1 MPAYYCAKQKVLDM
15 KKALIVWGIMLASAP
30 AHSQVDESKLGAWY
44 MYFWNARIQE
54 KTIGFQGDIQ
64 YRNWNILGDL
74 EQLLL
79 RGGVTY
85 TTRNK
90 EAVFTLGYAHVISQ
104 PYGENNTSV
113 SESRIYQEALLPQKI
128 GNRVH
133 IFHRFRYEQR
143 FVQNQDFRTRWRY
156 FLNIAVPF
164 NQTGLS
170 KGALYAAAYS
180 EVFLNGQRDIG
191 NGNSVA
197 IYDRARLYGALG
209 YGLTDKL
216 RLQAGYMQQITDN
229 WSKGQLQVS
238 LHQSF

>member
-1 MPAYYCAKQKVLDM
+1 M
-15 KKALIVWGIMLASAP
+15 KKGLIVLGIMLAFVP

-44 MYFWNARIQE
+44 MYFWNARTKE

-79 RGGVTY
+79 RGGVAY

-90 EAVFTLGYAHVISQ
+90 EAVFTLGYAYIMSQ

-128 GNRVH
+128 GNRMH

-164 NQTGLS
+164 NQTDLS

-180 EVFLNGQRDIG
+180 EIFLNGQRDIG
-191 NGNSVA
+191 NGDTVA

-209 YGLTDKL
+209 YGLTDRL
-216 RLQAGYMQQITDN
+216 RLQTGYMQQVTDS

-238 LHQSF
+238 LHHTF